1 MTIQGDRSLAGVRVL
16 VAEDEFVNKLL
27 FEDMLAELGA
37 EVVASV
43 SSADKIAAAA
53 ARDRPDVVIL
63 DVNLRG
69 ELVYGAATALRER
82 GTPFVFVSGYNPLLD
97 SPLDLEDVPR
107 VNKPFRLRELE
118 TALREALAQARAK

>member
-1 MTIQGDRSLAGVRVL
+1 MTIQRHRSLAGVRVL

-27 FEDMLAELGA
+27 FEDMLGELGA

-43 SSADKIAAAA
+43 SSADKILAAAE
-53 ARDRPDVVIL
+53 RDRPDVVIL

-97 SPLDLEDVPR
+97 SPPDLQDIPR
-107 VNKPFRLRELE
+107 VSKPFRLRELE
-118 TALREALAQARAK
+118 TALREALARPGGP